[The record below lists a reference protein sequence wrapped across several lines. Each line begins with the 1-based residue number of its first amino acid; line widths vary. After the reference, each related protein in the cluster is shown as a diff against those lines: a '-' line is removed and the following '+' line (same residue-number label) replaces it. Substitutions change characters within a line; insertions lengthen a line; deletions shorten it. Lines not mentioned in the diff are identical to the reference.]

1 MFDFITPLENVR
13 NKEPLVQCIT
23 NFVTVNDCA
32 NIILAAGGSPSMS
45 QDIREVEESVCRSA
59 ALVCN
64 MGAIDFTESMILA
77 GKKANSLG
85 IPVVLD
91 PVAAGGTSLRGEVSK
106 RLLEE
111 VHFAAIRGNAS
122 EIRYLAGEAARGSG
136 VDVAVE
142 DAITD
147 ENISGMVEIAGRLAV
162 NTGSVIAVSG
172 PIDIITDGEKT
183 VLLRNGCATMARITG
198 SGCMLTSLIGAFC
211 GSNREDYFSAVCCAM
226 AVMGISGEIAEKKRL
241 KNGTGNATFR
251 TDLIDAVFNM
261 NSEELSGG
269 ISDEIYERRN

>member
-1 MFDFITPLENVR
+1 MR
-13 NKEPLVQCIT
+13 
-23 NFVTVNDCA
+23 
-32 NIILAAGGSPSMS
+32 
-45 QDIREVEESVCRSA
+45 R
-59 ALVCN
+59 
-64 MGAIDFTESMILA
+64 
-77 GKKANSLG
+77 
-85 IPVVLD
+85 
-91 PVAAGGTSLRGEVSK
+91 EVSK

-136 VDVAVE
+136 VDVASE

-147 ENISGMVEIAGRLAV
+147 ENISGMMEIAGRLAV

-172 PIDIITDGEKT
+172 PIDIITDGVKT

-198 SGCMLTSLIGAFC
+198 SGCMLTSMIGAFC

-226 AVMGISGEIAEKKRL
+226 AVMGISGEMAEKKRL

-261 NSEELSGG
+261 NSEELAGG
-269 ISDEIYERRN
+269 IHDEIYERRN

>member
-59 ALVCN
+59 SLVCN

-91 PVAAGGTSLRGEVSK
+91 PVAAGGTSLRREVSK

-122 EIRYLAGEAARGSG
+122 EIRYLAGEAVSGSG
-136 VDVAVE
+136 VDVASE

-147 ENISGMVEIAGRLAV
+147 ENITVMIEIAGRLAV
-162 NTGSVIAVSG
+162 NTGSVVAVSG
-172 PIDIITDGEKT
+172 PIDIITDGVKT

-198 SGCMLTSLIGAFC
+198 SGCMLTSMIGAFC

-226 AVMGISGEIAEKKRL
+226 AVMGISGEMAEKKRI

-269 ISDEIYERRN
+269 IRDEIYERRN

>member
-91 PVAAGGTSLRGEVSK
+91 PVAAGGTSLRRKVSK

-147 ENISGMVEIAGRLAV
+147 ENIFVMVEIAGRLAV
-162 NTGSVIAVSG
+162 NTGSIVAVSG
-172 PIDIITDGEKT
+172 PIDIITDGVKT

-198 SGCMLTSLIGAFC
+198 SGCMMTSMIGAFC

-226 AVMGISGEIAEKKRL
+226 AVMGISGEIAEKRRL

-251 TDLIDAVFNM
+251 TYLIDEVFNM
-261 NSEELSGG
+261 N
-269 ISDEIYERRN
+269 

>member
-91 PVAAGGTSLRGEVSK
+91 PVAAGGTSLRREVSK

-136 VDVAVE
+136 VDVASE

-147 ENISGMVEIAGRLAV
+147 ENITVMIEIAGRLAV

-211 GSNREDYFSAVCCAM
+211 GSNREDYFSAVCSAM

-269 ISDEIYERRN
+269 IRDEIYERRN

>member
-1 MFDFITPLENVR
+1 MFDFISPLEKVR
-13 NKEPLVQCIT
+13 EHEPLVQCIT

-45 QDIREVEESVCRSA
+45 QDIREVEESVCHSD

-64 MGAIDFTESMILA
+64 MGAIELTESMILA

-91 PVAAGGTSLRGEVSK
+91 PVAAGGTSLRREVSK
-106 RLLEE
+106 RLLNE
-111 VHFAAIRGNAS
+111 VHFTAIRGNAS
-122 EIRYLAGEAARGSG
+122 EIRYLAGQSSIGSG
-136 VDVAVE
+136 VDAASE
-142 DAITD
+142 DRIT
-147 ENISGMVEIAGRLAV
+147 EQNVSEIIEAAAMLA
-162 NTGSVIAVSG
+162 TSTESIIAVSG
-172 PIDIITDGEKT
+172 PIDIVTNGENT

-211 GSNREDYFSAVCCAM
+211 GSNRNDYFSAVCSAV
-226 AVMGISGEIAEKKRL
+226 AVMGISGELAERKRL

-251 TDLIDAVFNM
+251 TDLIDAVFHM
-261 NSEELSGG
+261 NKRELKGG
-269 ISDEIYERRN
+269 LRDEIYERRD